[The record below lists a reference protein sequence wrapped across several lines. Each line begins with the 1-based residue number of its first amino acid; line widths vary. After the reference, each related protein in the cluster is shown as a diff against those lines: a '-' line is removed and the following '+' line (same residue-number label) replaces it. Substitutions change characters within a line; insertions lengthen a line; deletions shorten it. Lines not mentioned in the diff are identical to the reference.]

1 MGSKDRNL
9 FVLTGVGQLRNI
21 MGFIKQY
28 NATNNIAIILYTQRN
43 LDIVANI
50 EKQLD
55 SKQFVSVQ
63 LVKLP
68 NRLLEEERKKSIE
81 IYNTLKEVVQQNIE
95 TYKINNLFLCS
106 LSNYYSFFKDIIKGR
121 GISINLLEEGLT
133 TYRVY
138 QEDNDQKE
146 YKVSAKDVLSKI
158 KKVFK
163 KLYIIIKPIIVFI
176 KAILELIITIFSF
189 IFRKNIIYY
198 IRKAIRKNKKYKYG
212 LIEQFDDTYVC
223 YPELIEKLNP
233 KIGQVHKL
241 DFNYNNEEVIFTSKE
256 DKENIL
262 FINQKYG
269 IRYKEH
275 FPIIFSILQDMGIRK
290 IYMKFHPKE
299 EMENFKEIFDET
311 KAQYPDIEVITLNDY
326 SHIPVENLINA
337 NNITEII
344 ALTSSSLFYSKLVN
358 DKIKI
363 ISIAEEYKNRCEKIG
378 IPKKRL
384 KAFLKDY
391 EMISRLF
398 PIEQYICDR
407 EQNDLSEGDKNG
419 QKHSVYTS

>member
-28 NATNNIAIILYTQRN
+28 NATNNVIVMLYTEKN
-43 LDIVANI
+43 LDVRNNVERQIDHS
-50 EKQLD
+50 KFLD
-55 SKQFVSVQ
+55 IQFVQFPTKWTEEKRTKSKEMYKILKKV
-63 LVKLP
+63 
-68 NRLLEEERKKSIE
+68 LER
-81 IYNTLKEVVQQNIE
+81 NIDE
-95 TYKINNLFLCS
+95 FNINNLFICLGS
-106 LSNYYSFFKDIIKGR
+106 GHYKFFKRIAKNKVT
-121 GISINLLEEGLT
+121 INLLEEGLA

-378 IPKKRL
+378 IPKKRM